1 MESMT
6 GFGTHTMTSQGFT
19 ITVEARSWNHKALS
33 TSLSLPDLLAG
44 REEEVATAVKERF
57 IRGSFRVSAV
67 LQVPQDSAGSFS
79 VDMVVLRT
87 YLKAALG
94 LLGEP
99 GVEDRISVGELLALP
114 GVAIAATAPGPDRES
129 LASLF
134 SSCLAIS
141 LDHLRRSRLEEG
153 EALSAVF
160 IDAFTTL
167 RTLVEPVL
175 DDLRKNVTRRFDRLR
190 ARVSE
195 LLGDTALDQTRML
208 QELAFLA
215 DRVDVSEEV
224 QRLLCHLDHAG
235 RTLTGDTPDAGRTLG
250 FILQEM
256 HREVNTI
263 GAKSDDPELS
273 EKVVRMK
280 NILASLKEQAANV
293 Q

>member
-44 REEEVATAVKERF
+44 TEEEVVTAVKERF
-57 IRGSFRVSAV
+57 LRGSVRVSVSVQA
-67 LQVPQDSAGSFS
+67 PQDSTGSFS
-79 VDMVVLRT
+79 VDMGVLRT
-87 YLKAALG
+87 YLKAALS
-94 LLGEP
+94 LVGEP
-99 GVEDRISVGELLALP
+99 GVENRVSAGELLALP
-114 GVAIAATAPGPDRES
+114 GVAVAATVPGPDREA
-129 LASLF
+129 LASIF
-134 SSCLAIS
+134 SSCLGIS
-141 LDHLRRSRLEEG
+141 LDNLRSSRLEEG

-160 IDAFTTL
+160 IDAFSTL

-175 DDLRKNVTRRFDRLR
+175 DDLRMNVTRRFDRLR
-190 ARVSE
+190 TRVTE
-195 LLGDTALDQTRML
+195 LLGDAVLDQTRML

-235 RTLTGDTPDAGRTLG
+235 RTLSGDAPDAGRTLG

-263 GAKSDDPELS
+263 GAKSDDPDLS